1 MLQTEK
7 VFEYEGLVIPT
18 KELFEVAVAFEEVKK
33 GILPRKAVNLS
44 NGTRL
49 GLWRGETAVFWEQ
62 ANYSAGVSLNNA
74 NDPWYFPK
82 VEVVIK
88 QMLKELSKHDLMTR
102 AGNLILVKKRSS
114 FKAMLMGTNI
124 QEDISDETTR
134 MALAMAMRVGAYYK
148 EGPWWVTSKMVSFHG
163 KRIDQ
168 VYRVYLFLEVG
179 L

>member
-1 MLQTEK
+1 MLKTEK
-7 VFEYEGLVIPT
+7 VFEYEGLIIPL
-18 KELFEVAVAFEEVKK
+18 KDLFEVAVAFEEVKE

-49 GLWRGETAVFWEQ
+49 GLWRGETAIFWEQ

-74 NDPWYFPK
+74 MDPWYFPK

-88 QMLKELSKHDLMTR
+88 QMLRELTHYDFMTR
-102 AGNLILVKKRSS
+102 AGNLILVKRGDS
-114 FKAMLMGTNI
+114 FRAILMGTNI
-124 QEDISDETTR
+124 QEDISDRTTR
-134 MALAMAMRVGAYYK
+134 MVLSIAMRVGAYLK

-168 VYRVYLFLEVG
+168 VHRVYLFLEVG